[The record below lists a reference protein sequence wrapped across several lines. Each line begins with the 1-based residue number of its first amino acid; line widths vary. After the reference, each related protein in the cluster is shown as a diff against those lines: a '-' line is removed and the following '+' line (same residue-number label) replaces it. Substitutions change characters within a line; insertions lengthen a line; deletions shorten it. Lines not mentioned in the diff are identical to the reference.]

1 MENEY
6 KFNQRFRT
14 YVDKYCIANNCTVEE
29 AFKHALVKQAYLHY
43 TEV

>member
-6 KFNQRFRT
+6 KFNQRFRK
-14 YVDKYCIANNCTVEE
+14 YVDKYCITNNCTVEE
-29 AFKHALVKQAYLHY
+29 ALKHALVRQAYLYY